1 MGVVMKKILSLLF
14 LFIILFQMNSLAQ
27 NKQFGLGII
36 LGEPTGLSAKLWTT
50 NENAFDFAAA
60 WSFRRDGR
68 LLLQAD
74 YVWHIFN
81 LIHVSSGKLPFY
93 VGIGGRVILRDDPDV
108 GVRIPFGLDYI
119 FADAPVDIFF
129 ELVPILDLAPETD
142 FDLGGGIGARFW
154 F

>member
-1 MGVVMKKILSLLF
+1 MKKILCFVF
-14 LFIILFQMNSLAQ
+14 LFIIFLQMSLLAQ

-50 NENAFDFAAA
+50 STNAFDFGAA
-60 WSFRRDGR
+60 WSFKGDGH

-74 YVWHIFN
+74 YVWHMFD
-81 LIHVSSGKLPFY
+81 LIRVSSGKLPFY

>member
-1 MGVVMKKILSLLF
+1 MKKILSLLF
-14 LFIILFQMNSLAQ
+14 LFVILFQMHSFAQ
-27 NKQFGLGII
+27 NKRFGLGII

-50 NENAFDFAAA
+50 SENAFDFGAA
-60 WSFRRDGR
+60 WSFKGDGH

-74 YVWHIFN
+74 YVWHIFH
-81 LIHVSSGKLPFY
+81 LIPVSSGRLPFY
-93 VGIGGRVILRDDPDV
+93 VGIGGRIILRDDPDA
-108 GVRIPFGLDYI
+108 GVRIPLGLDYI